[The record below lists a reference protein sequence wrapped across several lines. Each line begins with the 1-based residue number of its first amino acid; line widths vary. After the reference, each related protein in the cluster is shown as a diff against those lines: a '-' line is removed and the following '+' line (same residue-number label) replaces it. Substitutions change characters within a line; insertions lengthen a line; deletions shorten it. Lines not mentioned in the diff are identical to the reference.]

1 MPELGAD
8 AAGEHGAESIAR
20 RFAAIHGRVDDACAR
35 VDRRPEDVTLVAVSK
50 RQPLERL
57 RDAVATGHRIFGE
70 SRVQEAEEK
79 RGDLPPDLEW
89 HLIGPLQSNK
99 VKRAA
104 RLFDVVHSLDRVKIA
119 RLLDREARELG
130 RTIDTF
136 VQVDVG
142 DEASKAGFS
151 VETFDERVRGLL
163 EYGRV
168 GPDDPRSPKT
178 AGLRYVGLMA
188 LPPYEEDPEDA
199 RRWFRKLRELRD
211 RTADWPEWR
220 GFEGRLSMGM
230 SHDFE
235 IAIEEGATHVR
246 VGTDLF
252 GERPS

>member
-8 AAGEHGAESIAR
+8 AAGAHEVEITR
-20 RFAAIHGRVDDACAR
+20 RFAAVHRRIVDACAR
-35 VDRRPEDVTLVAVSK
+35 ADRRPEGVTLVAVSK
-50 RQPLERL
+50 RQPLVRL
-57 RDAVATGHRIFGE
+57 RAAIAAGHRIFGE
-70 SRVQEAEEK
+70 NRVQEAEEK
-79 RGDLPPDLEW
+79 RGDLPADLEW
-89 HLIGPLQSNK
+89 HLVGPLQSNK

-119 RLLDREARELG
+119 RLLDHEARELG

-142 DEASKAGFS
+142 DEASKSGFS
-151 VETFDERVRGLL
+151 VDSFDDRVRGLL

-168 GPDDPRSPKT
+168 GPDDPGSAPP
-178 AGLRYVGLMA
+178 AGLRFVGLMA
-188 LPPYEEDPEDA
+188 IPPYEEDPEHA
-199 RRWFRKLRELRD
+199 RRWFRKLRALRD
-211 RTADWPEWR
+211 RAASWPEWR

-252 GERPS
+252 GERPP